1 MRNIDLSMFTIEEIE
16 EIDAFK
22 DLTEAM
28 SINGEEII
36 CFSLLSDIIHG
47 NVSIKDISDNQL
59 YVASRQLRN
68 ANEIFSGLSWFDST
82 LLETIEPKAQKLIND
97 LIKY

>member
-1 MRNIDLSMFTIEEIE
+1 MKNIDLSVFSNEEIE

-36 CFSLLSDIIHG
+36 CFAVLSDIVHG
-47 NVSIKDISDNQL
+47 NISMESITKNQL
-59 YVASRQLRN
+59 HVTSRQLKN
-68 ANEIFSGLSWFDST
+68 ANEIFSGIICFDST
-82 LLETIEPKAQKLIND
+82 LLERIEPKAQKIISNML
-97 LIKY
+97 